1 MACVSSILTIQ
12 NCGQPPK
19 KKVASIEMSTKSF
32 KSIIQ
37 RAEMLY
43 FLHQRFLSQV
53 SRAADIAVSIINDA
67 KVVAGITQTTKNYLG
82 MAKG

>member
-1 MACVSSILTIQ
+1 
-12 NCGQPPK
+12 
-19 KKVASIEMSTKSF
+19 
-32 KSIIQ
+32 
-37 RAEMLY
+37 MLY
-43 FLHQRFLSQV
+43 FWHQRFLSQV